1 MGPGFESLKVHQKF
15 VFLTQRVH
23 PFPSRTRKLSSAV
36 AKILGGKLPGK
47 IAQRE
52 HTVGVSNAEGPPVP
66 IPNTEVKL
74 CSGKDTW
81 REAARENS
89 TMPTLSEYFVFLTE
103 DEIFCINHLFYP
115 LQAYRLPTCYKLSL
129 FKVMFFVFAPQSE
142 VVQTSRKTHVLRS
155 KTILLSSV
163 G

>member
-23 PFPSRTRKLSSAV
+23 PFPYRTRKLSSAV

-52 HTVGVSNAEGPPVP
+52 HKVGVSNAEGPPVP

-103 DEIFCINHLFYP
+103 DEIFCINHLFYS
-115 LQAYRLPTCYKLSL
+115 LQAYTPAYVLQIPCCASVK
-129 FKVMFFVFAPQSE
+129 FAVF
-142 VVQTSRKTHVLRS
+142 TK
-155 KTILLSSV
+155 
-163 G
+163 

>member
-23 PFPSRTRKLSSAV
+23 PFPYRTRKLSSAV

-52 HTVGVSNAEGPPVP
+52 HKVGVSNAEGPPVP

-103 DEIFCINHLFYP
+103 DEIFCINHLFYS
-115 LQAYRLPTCYKLSL
+115 LQGNSCLRVTNSL
-129 FKVMFFVFAPQSE
+129 LGK
-142 VVQTSRKTHVLRS
+142 R
-155 KTILLSSV
+155 
-163 G
+163 

>member
-23 PFPSRTRKLSSAV
+23 PFPSRPRKLSSAV

-52 HTVGVSNAEGPPVP
+52 HKVGVFNAEGPPVP

-74 CSGKDTW
+74 CSGEDTW

-89 TMPTLSEYFVFLTE
+89 TMPTLSKYFVFVIG
-103 DEIFCINHLFYP
+103 DEIFCIKHLFYP
-115 LQAYRLPTCYKLSL
+115 LQGNLLPCYKFLVS
-129 FKVMFFVFAPQSE
+129 
-142 VVQTSRKTHVLRS
+142 
-155 KTILLSSV
+155 
-163 G
+163 

>member
-52 HTVGVSNAEGPPVP
+52 HKVGVSNAEGPPVP

-103 DEIFCINHLFYP
+103 TKYFALTTFFIRCRLT
-115 LQAYRLPTCYKLSL
+115 RLPTCYKLPL
-129 FKVMFFVFAPQSE
+129 FKVMFFVFALQSE
-142 VVQTSRKTHVLRS
+142 VVKTSRKTHVLRS